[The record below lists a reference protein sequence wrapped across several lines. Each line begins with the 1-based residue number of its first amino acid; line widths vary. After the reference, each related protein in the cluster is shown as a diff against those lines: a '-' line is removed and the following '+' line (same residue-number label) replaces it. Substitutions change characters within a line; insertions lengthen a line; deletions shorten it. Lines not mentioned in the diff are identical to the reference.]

1 MTQSTPP
8 SKPSVVN
15 DFVSLTTVRLQPS
28 YAIPIVLVIAGI
40 PLILITPWLAAI
52 ISLFG
57 LFLMIQT
64 SAIRLEFTALGLDV
78 LRNGDRFRHFP
89 YQDWLNWKIFWSPV
103 PILFYFREVNSIHFI
118 PVLFNANTLR
128 ECLER
133 HVPLDRLPN
142 SKPNSK
148 PNTPTNPPSA

>member
-8 SKPSVVN
+8 SKPSVAN

-40 PLILITPWLAAI
+40 PLILITPWLAAL

-64 SAIRLEFTALGLDV
+64 SAIRLEFTASGLDV
-78 LRNGDRFRHFP
+78 LRNGDRFRQFP
-89 YQDWLNWKIFWSPV
+89 YRDWLNWKIFWSPV